1 MVEIAVNKTRLMK
14 KTILILMAFATML
27 VGCKKVEVKYTYS
40 PTEPRAGQLVKF
52 SNQSSAGESWSW
64 DFGDNNNSILKNP
77 SHTFKKPGTYIVTL
91 MVDSTKH
98 NTCSHVVTVYDTIPT
113 FVVSTDSICHYT
125 DVTLTANV
133 YNPFGYTLSYDWDLP
148 EDSEITSG
156 STTSKEIVAH
166 FKTYSK
172 SQNDSIQIGLT
183 IVQNGKTS
191 HRIRKFIIHTTKA
204 PSIVMQK
211 TDQTVLCQ
219 HMING
224 YIEAPTIGD
233 SEDVEMIELSS
244 DTIVV
249 FNGVT
254 FRASQMQDIFPSL
267 SIKRMQIDVVTQKW
281 YIFTEEGLFVANF
294 DGQHIV
300 SIDTDATGGICID
313 NMRNRL
319 YWASNSGLKAMP
331 LVKSKNNLFA
341 TTPELY
347 NTISD
352 IDRIVV
358 NNNLK

>member
-1 MVEIAVNKTRLMK
+1 MK

-52 SNQSSAGESWSW
+52 SNQSSAGESWNW
-64 DFGDNNNSILKNP
+64 DFGDNNYSILKNP

-91 MVDSTKH
+91 TVDSAKY
-98 NTCSHVVTVYDTIPT
+98 NTCNHVVTVYDTIPT

-133 YNPFGYTLSYDWDLP
+133 YNPFGYTLSYNWDLP
-148 EDSEITSG
+148 KDCEITSG
-156 STTSKEIVAH
+156 STTSKAIIAH

-172 SQNDSIQIGLT
+172 SQNDSLQIGLT
-183 IVQNGKTS
+183 ITQNGKTFN
-191 HRIRKFIIHTTKA
+191 RIRKFIVHKTAA
-204 PSIVMQK
+204 PSIIMQK
-211 TDQTVLCQ
+211 TDKTVLSQ

-224 YIEAPTIGD
+224 YIENPTAGD
-233 SEDVEMIELSS
+233 SEDAAMLELSS
-244 DTIVV
+244 DTVVV

-254 FRASQMQDIFPSL
+254 FHASQMQDIFPGL
-267 SIKRMQIDVVTQKW
+267 SIKRIQIDVVTQKW
-281 YIFTEEGLFVANF
+281 YISTDEGLFVANF
-294 DGQHIV
+294 DGQYIV
-300 SIDTDATGGICID
+300 SVDTDAIGAICID